1 MSHARGLGVTKP
13 GRPPRSSFSAPVTE
27 LPAGARP
34 LGFVAFCERV
44 LGFRF
49 TPGQRVLARVGD
61 GEHPGDLRGDERE
74 LARRMFGDVERVPDR
89 ARAVLTLAKGRGM
102 GASRLCGM
110 KAVHS
115 ALTMPLDALSP
126 GEAAHVF
133 LCAPKLRLA
142 RVTLRFALS
151 AARAAGLTLASET
164 ADQLEIA
171 RHDGRT
177 VVLSAIPASR
187 GGDAVRAVPVAF
199 AALDEACFFFD
210 EQTGVANDA
219 ALFNAITPRLLPGGQ
234 VWLLSSPWAESGLL
248 WSEYTRNWAAP
259 RTCLAAHCPTLL
271 MRNDATTRAMVE
283 RETER
288 DPANAER
295 EFGARFLPSGSSS
308 FFDRPSVSAC
318 VDRELAPA
326 TSAPAGARVALG
338 LDIGLQRDCSAAVV
352 LHAFDPPAREGD
364 DGGKRACVLR
374 VAEVLELRP
383 RKGAP
388 LSLADVAG
396 QFAAL
401 AERHGALDALSDN
414 VQLSELQRLLGE
426 RLNVTAAK
434 DGQHPKVERYA
445 ALREAMRTGRL
456 KIPGAL
462 ASALGEQLSLVISHP
477 TAAGGMAIKSPR
489 RAGSHGDLVSALVL
503 AVALAERNAERG
515 DVQFLTVASRAA
527 ARDPRYS
534 RTARAHAEGVN
545 TRDGWASTA
554 AELED
559 DDMGGDPFSVSTG
572 GPSRVGMAS
581 RF

>member
-1 MSHARGLGVTKP
+1 MTKP
-13 GRPPRSSFSAPVTE
+13 GRPPRSSFVAPVTE

-49 TPGQRVLARVGD
+49 TPGQRVLARVAD

-110 KAVHS
+110 KAVHA
-115 ALTMPLDALSP
+115 ALTLPLDALSP

-133 LCAPKLRLA
+133 LCAPKLRLS

-177 VVLSAIPASR
+177 VILSAIPASR
-187 GGDAVRAVPVAF
+187 GGDAVRAVPVVF

-248 WSEYTRNWAAP
+248 WTEYTRNWAAP
-259 RTCLAAHCPTLL
+259 RTSLAAHCPTLL

-318 VDRELAPA
+318 VDRELAAA
-326 TSAPAGARVALG
+326 TSVPAGARVALG

-352 LHAFDPPAREGD
+352 LHVFDAPERD
-364 DGGKRACVLR
+364 DGDKRPCVLR
-374 VAEVLELRP
+374 VAETLELHP

-388 LSLADVAG
+388 LSLGDVAA

-401 AERHGALDALSDN
+401 AARHGALDALSDN
-414 VQLSELQRLLGE
+414 VQLSELQRLLGD
-426 RLNVTAAK
+426 RLSVTAAK
-434 DGQHPKVERYA
+434 DGQHAKVERYL
-445 ALREAMRTGRL
+445 ALREAMRSARL
-456 KIPGAL
+456 KIPAALAGAL
-462 ASALGEQLSLVISHP
+462 SEQLSLVISHP

-515 DVQFLTVASRAA
+515 DERFLSIASRTS
-527 ARDPRYS
+527 ARDPRY
-534 RTARAHAEGVN
+534 ARPARQHAEGVA
-545 TRDGWASTA
+545 TREGWAATA
-554 AELED
+554 AELD
-559 DDMGGDPFSVSTG
+559 DDDETTGEPWAVTPG
-572 GPSRVGMAS
+572 GPGRAGMVS